1 MLTHLIRLIPPA
13 HRNSLYTYSALSVL
27 SVVLRAAGCLLLVP
41 LLGALFST
49 TPAHALP
56 WLAVLTAVTIG
67 GWIVDTALA
76 RIGYRIG
83 FALLNDSQ
91 HQVADRLTHIPL
103 NWFTAERTAMARQ
116 AISSGGP
123 DLVGFIANLLTPLI
137 GAALLPAAITIG
149 LFFISWKLGVA
160 ALITLPLL
168 LGTLLASIRIV
179 RAADE
184 ADTKAH
190 SALTE
195 RILEF
200 ARTQAALRANRRVS
214 PARSQAGEAVA
225 VARGAT
231 MRLLLFQIPGQL
243 LFSIVSQIALILLAG
258 TATVLAVRGEIGAPE
273 AVALMVIVVR
283 FLEPFT
289 VLAGLGGAV
298 ENSRGVFE
306 RLNTIITTEAA
317 DQPGDAVASADT
329 PAPRIE
335 FRGVD
340 FRYDSTSEHVLND
353 INFVLEPGSTTAIVG
368 PSGSGKSTIL
378 ALIAGLQQPESGQIL
393 IDGVDVATLD
403 TASRR
408 ALVSMVF
415 QHPYLFDAPIG
426 DNVLVGHPTA
436 ADEEARGAM
445 ALARVDEIIERLPDA
460 EQSRVG
466 EAGTALSGGERQR
479 VSIARA
485 LIKPA
490 PVLLIDEAT
499 SALDTEN
506 ETAIT
511 DAINNDPRPRT
522 KIMIAHRLSAIRN
535 ADHVLF
541 IDNGH
546 IIEQGSIT
554 ELSSLGGRFSEFWR
568 QQESTTGW
576 RIAAATN

>member
-1 MLTHLIRLIPPA
+1 
-13 HRNSLYTYSALSVL
+13 
-27 SVVLRAAGCLLLVP
+27 
-41 LLGALFST
+41 
-49 TPAHALP
+49 
-56 WLAVLTAVTIG
+56 
-67 GWIVDTALA
+67 
-76 RIGYRIG
+76 
-83 FALLNDSQ
+83 
-91 HQVADRLTHIPL
+91 
-103 NWFTAERTAMARQ
+103 
-116 AISSGGP
+116 
-123 DLVGFIANLLTPLI
+123 
-137 GAALLPAAITIG
+137 
-149 LFFISWKLGVA
+149 
-160 ALITLPLL
+160 
-168 LGTLLASIRIV
+168 
-179 RAADE
+179 
-184 ADTKAH
+184 
-190 SALTE
+190 
-195 RILEF
+195 
-200 ARTQAALRANRRVS
+200 
-214 PARSQAGEAVA
+214 
-225 VARGAT
+225 
-231 MRLLLFQIPGQL
+231 
-243 LFSIVSQIALILLAG
+243 
-258 TATVLAVRGEIGAPE
+258 
-273 AVALMVIVVR
+273 
-283 FLEPFT
+283 
-289 VLAGLGGAV
+289 
-298 ENSRGVFE
+298 
-306 RLNTIITTEAA
+306 
-317 DQPGDAVASADT
+317 
-329 PAPRIE
+329 
-335 FRGVD
+335 
-340 FRYDSTSEHVLND
+340 
-353 INFVLEPGSTTAIVG
+353 
-368 PSGSGKSTIL
+368 
-378 ALIAGLQQPESGQIL
+378 GLQQPESGQIL

-445 ALARVDEIIERLPDA
+445 ALARVNEIIERLPDA

-576 RIAAATN
+576 RITTNAN